1 MSDQT
6 DNLVS
11 LLIPYGLNADE
22 ARVYLD
28 LWVNGNDSALG
39 ISRRVHLARTKV
51 YRILDKL
58 VSLGLTTMKL
68 GSRGQRFEASNPQ
81 KFSFLAESKSRE
93 AQSLITS
100 LPTIEEQLS
109 RVGRQDNKSSKVLY
123 YEGIE
128 GLKQVTYN
136 SLKAK
141 GELLTM
147 EITDMNAFFDQDF
160 AESMRLKFIDKKIT
174 SRTLT
179 NVTKIAPWTKVG
191 GEMVDKYWEIR
202 HIPAKQ
208 LKIKFEILIYN
219 DVYVMYR
226 YQGREIF
233 CVEIYNQELTD
244 MQRQIFEYMW
254 AKARKFKVLNRQG
267 EAVLK

>member
-1 MSDQT
+1 
-6 DNLVS
+6 
-11 LLIPYGLNADE
+11 
-22 ARVYLD
+22 
-28 LWVNGNDSALG
+28 
-39 ISRRVHLARTKV
+39 
-51 YRILDKL
+51 
-58 VSLGLTTMKL
+58 
-68 GSRGQRFEASNPQ
+68 
-81 KFSFLAESKSRE
+81 
-93 AQSLITS
+93 
-100 LPTIEEQLS
+100 
-109 RVGRQDNKSSKVLY
+109 
-123 YEGIE
+123 
-128 GLKQVTYN
+128 
-136 SLKAK
+136 
-141 GELLTM
+141 
-147 EITDMNAFFDQDF
+147 
-160 AESMRLKFIDKKIT
+160 
-174 SRTLT
+174 
-179 NVTKIAPWTKVG
+179 VG